1 MGQVEESLCR
11 RAGVGGQYLLGF
23 PAVQGHLA
31 QHFQEK
37 GRLVAAVLR
46 FWAQAAWQVLQL
58 TGQRLVKD
66 GKALEAEADN
76 LAELTRQAQE
86 FAEKRI
92 PVFRALQV
100 V

>member
-1 MGQVEESLCR
+1 M
-11 RAGVGGQYLLGF
+11 
-23 PAVQGHLA
+23 
-31 QHFQEK
+31 
-37 GRLVAAVLR
+37 
-46 FWAQAAWQVLQL
+46 AQAAWQVLQL